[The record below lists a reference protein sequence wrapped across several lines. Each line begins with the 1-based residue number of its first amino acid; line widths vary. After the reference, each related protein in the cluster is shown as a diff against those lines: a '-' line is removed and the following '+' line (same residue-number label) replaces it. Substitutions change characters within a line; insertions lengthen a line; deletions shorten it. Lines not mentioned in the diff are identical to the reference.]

1 MVPRASSSAVPPSPR
16 EHRRERERVL
26 RREDILAAA
35 SQVFAEKGFH
45 DAQVSQIATRAEVS
59 LASVYQYFESK
70 ESMFEA
76 VVSGVA
82 SAIDIAIRQRVEG
95 VADPSLRLLAV
106 GDAMFDCFE
115 QNRDLLRIY
124 ARATQGVPWR
134 ASDELGGRTKEISH
148 DFTAWVVSLARD
160 AEREGALR
168 GLDPEVFAATLVGAV
183 MTVAMRAVESDDAG
197 ALVELAPRLRA
208 IFARVFEGLPS

>member
-1 MVPRASSSAVPPSPR
+1 MVPGPTPSAPSPSPR

-59 LASVYQYFESK
+59 LASVYQLFPSK
-70 ESMFEA
+70 ESLFEA
-76 VVSGVA
+76 VVAGVA
-82 SAIDIAIRQRVEG
+82 SEIDIAIRQRVEG
-95 VADPSLRLLAV
+95 VADPSQRLLAV
-106 GDAMFDCFE
+106 GDAMFACFE
-115 QNRDLLRIY
+115 QNQDVLRIY
-124 ARATQGVPWR
+124 AGVTQGVPWR
-134 ASDELGGRTKEISH
+134 ASRELGGRTKEISH

-168 GLDPEVFAATLVGAV
+168 GLDPEIFASTLIGAV
-183 MTVAMRAVESDDAG
+183 MTVAMRAVESDDAR
-197 ALVELAPRLRA
+197 ALVEIAPSLHA
-208 IFARVFEGLPS
+208 IFARILEGRVP